1 MEHRLLAGLG
11 VLQDDLAEQLI
22 AAHVLHLFIAQN
34 VDLGLGVQT
43 LLQHGGHRQGRTLMD
58 HSDLSGVACQIQG
71 LLGGDAVAAHHVDLE
86 VLEEVGVA
94 HGAVAD
100 ALAHIL
106 GLVLAADGAGHGT
119 GADDNGLAQILALAA
134 HELLHGAA
142 EVAGGDGVTDTLAAE
157 LLALLGH
164 GSHQLLTG
172 HAVHLGLAGIV
183 FDVMGHGDLAA
194 VDALFQDQHTQAAAA
209 CVQTGSQTRRASTQ
223 DDYIINFVVHSN
235 GSCQSVNTAL
245 LSPDTDPPPSVSRFR
260 APMTISRRRFISF
273 SGGRLGSPVG

>member
-1 MEHRLLAGLG
+1 MAAAVGQKQR
-11 VLQDDLAEQLI
+11 VLQGGVT
-22 AAHVLHLFIAQN
+22 AAYHRHITA
-34 VDLGLGVQT
+34 GVE
-43 LLQHGGHRQGRTLMD
+43 G
-58 HSDLSGVACQIQG
+58 A
-71 LLGGDAVAAHHVDLE
+71 
-86 VLEEVGVA
+86 VA

-134 HELLHGAA
+134 HKLLHGAA
-142 EVAGGDGVTDTLAAE
+142 EVAGGDGIADTLAAE
-157 LLALLGH
+157 LFALFGH

-194 VDALFQDQHTQAAAA
+194 VDALFQDQHAQAAAA
-209 CVQTGSQTRRASTQ
+209 CVQTGSQPRRACAQ
-223 DDYIINFVVHSN
+223 DDYIINLVVHSN

-245 LSPDTDPPPSVSRFR
+245 LSPDTDPPPSVSRFK
-260 APMTISRRRFISF
+260 APMTISRRRFSSF